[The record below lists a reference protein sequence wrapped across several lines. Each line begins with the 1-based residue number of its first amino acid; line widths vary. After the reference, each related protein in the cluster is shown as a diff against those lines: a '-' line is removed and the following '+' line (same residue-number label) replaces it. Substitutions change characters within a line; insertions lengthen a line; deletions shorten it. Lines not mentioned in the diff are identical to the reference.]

1 MNRKIIIT
9 FLIFFA
15 PVAFIEHHKES
26 KSSEINLEYLYNAEG
41 NKFYLAEHLFD
52 AKNEQKI
59 KNLFGKRRTSS
70 SETLLPT

>member
-1 MNRKIIIT
+1 MDEPPFKMA
-9 FLIFFA
+9 FF
-15 PVAFIEHHKES
+15 KT
-26 KSSEINLEYLYNAEG
+26 NLEYLYNAEG